1 MRILVTGATGFIGS
15 NLIESL
21 LKFDHE
27 IIATSRDSSKA
38 IKKTWYNNVTF
49 IEFNIQG
56 DSNLNLFEY
65 FQKPDIIIHL
75 SWSGLPNYNSI
86 SHIENNLWD
95 NYYFLKNLIT
105 NGATNITVTGTC
117 FEYGMDNGEM
127 FSSRVTNPSNS
138 YSIAKDSL
146 RKFLNILQKENDFTL
161 KWLRLFYLYG
171 ENQSKHSLYYQLCS
185 AIDNNLEYFDMSNG
199 EQIRDY
205 LPIEI
210 AVEDIIELSLNFK
223 GSIVKNICSGNPISI
238 RTFVESIIKSKNS
251 QIKLNLGYY
260 KYSNFEPLAFW
271 GNKNN

>member
-1 MRILVTGATGFIGS
+1 VRILVTGATGFIGS

-21 LKFDHE
+21 LMFDHE

-56 DSNLNLFEY
+56 DSSLNLFEY

-138 YSIAKDSL
+138 YSIAKDTL
-146 RKFLNILQKENDFTL
+146 RKFLVLLQNEYTYNL
-161 KWLRLFYLYG
+161 KWLRLFYLFG
-171 ENQSKHSLYYQLCS
+171 EFQSEHSLYRQLVQD
-185 AIDNNLEYFDMSNG
+185 IENNSEYFNMSAG
-199 EQIRDY
+199 EQIRDF
-205 LPIEI
+205 LPVEE
-210 AVEDIIELSLNFK
+210 AVKQIIKFSVETNS
-223 GSIVKNICSGNPISI
+223 SILANICSGKPVSV
-238 RTFVESIIKSKNS
+238 RSFVENIIYERKSK
-251 QIKLNLGYY
+251 IKINLGHF
-260 KYSNFEPLAFW
+260 KYSDFEPLAFW
-271 GNKNN
+271 GRKE